1 MARTKRKVNP
11 LRPQPTAA
19 PQAKEFQTAAYI
31 RLSIEDSGK
40 PGSDTIEGQRNL
52 ILAYIERQSDLRLVE
67 VYCDNG
73 HTGTNFKRPDFERMM
88 EDVRRGK
95 IDCIVVKDLSR
106 FGRNYHETSN
116 YLLRIFPF
124 LGVRF
129 VAVNDNFDT
138 ETAVET
144 EYGLV
149 MPLKNIINDTYSRD
163 ISRKIS
169 SAIETKERRGEF
181 IGVYAPYGYSKSD
194 DDRHKLTGTSWCLI
208 RRPPRSYGRFL
219 RSGCRAWA
227 IRGSRGCSTGGVC
240 RLQGYTC
247 ISADS
252 QNRRNTGMLS
262 GPHGISK
269 RFCGMRSILDTWSRA
284 SVPMWRI
291 SRPYKQAR
299 KERNAPADEW
309 RIFRNAHEPLI
320 DEETFAAAQRIT
332 AENRREYEESLGKA
346 DDLKTPSLF
355 RGLVFC
361 GDCGK
366 ALVRRHVY
374 NRRQDGRIYY
384 YNYLCVTSVK
394 KAGACTPKNLKE
406 TELVEVVEATI
417 RCHLKAV
424 AELERR
430 SLQVWDE
437 KTADRRMSIERQM
450 AEEERCLS
458 RNMTL
463 LEGLYAQ
470 LVDGVIERDEYLSM
484 KAHYQAEYLKAKER
498 YDALKG
504 EAQDLLYCGPAN
516 PMFEACRPFYQ
527 VESLAEDLI
536 QALIAK
542 ITVYDGSRL
551 DIQLVYQDEF
561 LRVADFLEGV

>member
-11 LRPQPTAA
+11 LQPAVAAA
-19 PQAKEFQTAAYI
+19 PQAKEYQTAAYI

-52 ILAYIERQSDLRLVE
+52 ILAYIEGQADFRLVE

-73 HTGTNFKRPDFERMM
+73 HTGTNFDRPDFERMM

-95 IDCIVVKDLSR
+95 INCIVVKDLSR

-129 VAVNDNFDT
+129 VAVNDHFDT

-169 SAIETKERRGEF
+169 SAIETKERRGQF
-181 IGVYAPYGYSKSD
+181 IGVYAPYGYRKSD
-194 DDRHKLTGTSWCLI
+194 DDRHKLAPNPETAPIIKEIFAL
-208 RRPPRSYGRFL
+208 
-219 RSGCRAWA
+219 
-227 IRGSRGCSTGGVC
+227 
-240 RLQGYTC
+240 RLQGLGYMGIARLLNGQGVPAPGAYLYQC
-247 ISADS
+247 
-252 QNRRNTGMLS
+252 GLS
-262 GPHGISK
+262 KQEKYRDAIWAAWNIKEILRDEVYLGHLVQGK
-269 RFCGMRSILDTWSRA
+269 RTNVS
-284 SVPMWRI
+284 
-291 SRPYKQAR
+291 YKQAR
-299 KERNAPADEW
+299 KERNAPASEW
-309 RIFRNAHEPLI
+309 RVFRNAHEPLI
-320 DEETFAAAQRIT
+320 DEDTFAAAQRIT
-332 AENRREYEESLGKA
+332 AENRRAYEESLGKA
-346 DDLKTPSLF
+346 DGLKTPSLF

-374 NRRQDGRIYY
+374 NRRQDGRVYY

-406 TELVEVVEATI
+406 TKLADIVEATI
-417 RCHLKAV
+417 RCHLDAV
-424 AELERR
+424 AELEQRT
-430 SLQVWDE
+430 LQVWDE
-437 KTADRRMSIERQM
+437 KTAVWRTSIERQM
-450 AEEERCLS
+450 AEEERRLS

-484 KAHYQAEYLKAKER
+484 KEHYQSEYIKAKVR

-504 EAQDLLYCGPAN
+504 EAQDLLHCGPAN
-516 PMFEACRPFYQ
+516 PMFEACRPFYHAKM
-527 VESLAEDLI
+527 LTEDLI
-536 QALIAK
+536 QALIAR
-542 ITVYDGSRL
+542 ITVYDNDRL
-551 DIQLVYQDEF
+551 DIELVYQDEF
-561 LRVADFLEGV
+561 LKVASFLEGVTA

>member
-11 LRPQPTAA
+11 LQPAVAAA
-19 PQAKEFQTAAYI
+19 PQAKEYQTAAYI

-52 ILAYIERQSDLRLVE
+52 ILAYIEGQADFRLVE

-73 HTGTNFKRPDFERMM
+73 HTGTNFDRPDFERMM

-95 IDCIVVKDLSR
+95 INCIVVKDLSR

-129 VAVNDNFDT
+129 VAVNDHFDT

-169 SAIETKERRGEF
+169 SAIETKERRGQF
-181 IGVYAPYGYSKSD
+181 IGVYAPYGYRKSD
-194 DDRHKLTGTSWCLI
+194 DDRHKLAPNPETAPIIKEIFAL
-208 RRPPRSYGRFL
+208 
-219 RSGCRAWA
+219 
-227 IRGSRGCSTGGVC
+227 
-240 RLQGYTC
+240 RLQGLGYMGNARLLNGQGVPAPGAYLYQC
-247 ISADS
+247 
-252 QNRRNTGMLS
+252 GLS
-262 GPHGISK
+262 KQEKYRDAIWAAWNIKEILRDEVYLGHLVQGK
-269 RFCGMRSILDTWSRA
+269 RTNVS
-284 SVPMWRI
+284 
-291 SRPYKQAR
+291 YKQAR
-299 KERNAPADEW
+299 KERNAPASEW
-309 RIFRNAHEPLI
+309 RVFRNAHEPLI
-320 DEETFAAAQRIT
+320 DEDTFAAAQRIT
-332 AENRREYEESLGKA
+332 AENRRAYEESLGKA
-346 DDLKTPSLF
+346 DGLKTPSLF

-374 NRRQDGRIYY
+374 NRRQDGRVYY

-406 TELVEVVEATI
+406 SKLLEVVEATI
-417 RCHLKAV
+417 RCHLDAV
-424 AELERR
+424 AELEQR

-437 KTADRRMSIERQM
+437 KTAVWRTSIERQM
-450 AEEERCLS
+450 AEEERRLS

-484 KAHYQAEYLKAKER
+484 EEHYQSEYIKAKER

-504 EAQDLLYCGPAN
+504 EAQDLLHCGPAN
-516 PMFEACRPFYQ
+516 PMFEACRPFYHAKM
-527 VESLAEDLI
+527 LTEDLI
-536 QALIAK
+536 QALIAR
-542 ITVYDGSRL
+542 ITVYDNDRL
-551 DIQLVYQDEF
+551 DIELVYQDEF
-561 LRVADFLEGV
+561 LKVASFLEGVTA

>member
-11 LRPQPTAA
+11 LQPAVAAA
-19 PQAKEFQTAAYI
+19 PQAKEYQTAAYI

-52 ILAYIERQSDLRLVE
+52 ILAYIEGQADFRLVE

-73 HTGTNFKRPDFERMM
+73 HTGTNFDRPDFERMM

-95 IDCIVVKDLSR
+95 INCIVVKDLSR

-129 VAVNDNFDT
+129 VAVNDHFDT

-169 SAIETKERRGEF
+169 SAIETKERRGQF
-181 IGVYAPYGYSKSD
+181 IGVYAPYGYRKSD
-194 DDRHKLTGTSWCLI
+194 DDRHKLAPNPETAPIIKEIFAL
-208 RRPPRSYGRFL
+208 
-219 RSGCRAWA
+219 
-227 IRGSRGCSTGGVC
+227 
-240 RLQGYTC
+240 RLQGLGYMG
-247 ISADS
+247 IARLLNGQGVPSPGAYLY
-252 QNRRNTGMLS
+252 QRGLS
-262 GPHGISK
+262 KQEKYRDAIWAAWNIKEILRDEVYLGHLVQGK
-269 RFCGMRSILDTWSRA
+269 RTNVS
-284 SVPMWRI
+284 
-291 SRPYKQAR
+291 YKQAR
-299 KERNAPADEW
+299 KERNAPASEW
-309 RIFRNAHEPLI
+309 RVFRNAHEPLI
-320 DEETFAAAQRIT
+320 DEDTFAAAQRIT
-332 AENRREYEESLGKA
+332 AENRRVYEESLDKA
-346 DDLKTPSLF
+346 DGLKTPSLF

-374 NRRQDGRIYY
+374 NRRQDGRVYY

-406 TELVEVVEATI
+406 SKLLEVVEATI
-417 RCHLKAV
+417 RCHLDAV
-424 AELERR
+424 AELEQR

-437 KTADRRMSIERQM
+437 KTAVRRTSIERQM
-450 AEEERCLS
+450 AEEERRLS

-470 LVDGVIERDEYLSM
+470 LVDSVIERDEYLSM
-484 KAHYQAEYLKAKER
+484 KEHYQSEYIKAKER

-504 EAQDLLYCGPAN
+504 EAQDLLHCGPAN
-516 PMFEACRPFYQ
+516 PMFEACRPFYHAKM
-527 VESLAEDLI
+527 LTEDLI
-536 QALIAK
+536 QALIAR
-542 ITVYDGSRL
+542 ITVYDNDRL
-551 DIQLVYQDEF
+551 DIELVYQDEF
-561 LRVADFLEGV
+561 LKVASFLEGVTA

>member
-11 LRPQPTAA
+11 LQQPVTEA
-19 PQAKEFQTAAYI
+19 PQAKEFKTAAYI

-52 ILAYIERQSDLRLVE
+52 ILAYIERQTDLRLVE
-67 VYCDNG
+67 IYCDNG
-73 HTGTNFKRPDFERMM
+73 YTGTDFDRPDFERMM

-95 IDCIVVKDLSR
+95 INCIVVKDLSR

-129 VAVNDNFDT
+129 VAVNDHFDT

-169 SAIETKERRGEF
+169 SAIETKERRGQF
-181 IGVYAPYGYSKSD
+181 IGVYAPYGYRKSD
-194 DDRHKLTGTSWCLI
+194 DDRHKLAPNPETAPIIKEIFAL
-208 RRPPRSYGRFL
+208 
-219 RSGCRAWA
+219 
-227 IRGSRGCSTGGVC
+227 
-240 RLQGYTC
+240 RLQGLGYMGIARLLNGQGVPAPGAYLYQC
-247 ISADS
+247 
-252 QNRRNTGMLS
+252 GLS
-262 GPHGISK
+262 KQEKYRDAIWAAWNIKEILRDEVYLGHLVQGK
-269 RFCGMRSILDTWSRA
+269 RTNVS
-284 SVPMWRI
+284 
-291 SRPYKQAR
+291 YKQAR
-299 KERNAPADEW
+299 KERNAPASEW
-309 RIFRNAHEPLI
+309 RVFRNAHEPLI
-320 DEETFAAAQRIT
+320 DEDTFAAAQRIT
-332 AENRREYEESLGKA
+332 AENRRAYEESLGKA
-346 DDLKTPSLF
+346 DGLKTPSLF

-374 NRRQDGRIYY
+374 NRRQDGRVYY

-406 TELVEVVEATI
+406 SKLLEVVEATI
-417 RCHLKAV
+417 RCHLDAV
-424 AELERR
+424 AELEQR

-437 KTADRRMSIERQM
+437 KTAVWRTSIERQM
-450 AEEERCLS
+450 AEEERRLS

-484 KAHYQAEYLKAKER
+484 EEHYQSEYIKAKER

-504 EAQDLLYCGPAN
+504 EAQDLLHCGPAN
-516 PMFEACRPFYQ
+516 PMFEACRPFYHAKM
-527 VESLAEDLI
+527 LTEDLI
-536 QALIAK
+536 QALIAR
-542 ITVYDGSRL
+542 ITVYDNDRL
-551 DIQLVYQDEF
+551 DIELVYQDEF
-561 LRVADFLEGV
+561 LKVASFLEGVTA

>member
-11 LRPQPTAA
+11 LQQPVTEA
-19 PQAKEFQTAAYI
+19 PQAKEFKTAAYI

-40 PGSDTIEGQRNL
+40 PGSDTIEGQKDL
-52 ILAYIERQSDLRLVE
+52 LLAYIERQADLRLVE

-73 HTGTNFKRPDFERMM
+73 RTGTNFNRPDFERMM
-88 EDVRRGK
+88 EDVRRGR
-95 IDCIVVKDLSR
+95 INCIVVKDLSR

-129 VAVNDNFDT
+129 VAVNDYFDT

-144 EYGLV
+144 ERGLV

-169 SAIETKERRGEF
+169 TAIETKERRGEF
-181 IGVYAPYGYSKSD
+181 IGVFAPYGYRKSD
-194 DDRHKLTGTSWCLI
+194 DDRHKLVPNPETAPII
-208 RRPPRSYGRFL
+208 REIFTL
-219 RSGCRAWA
+219 
-227 IRGSRGCSTGGVC
+227 
-240 RLQGYTC
+240 RLQGLGYTGIARLLNGRGVPSPGAYLYQC
-247 ISADS
+247 
-252 QNRRNTGMLS
+252 
-262 GPHGISK
+262 GISK
-269 RFCGMRSILDTWSRA
+269 QEKYRDAIWAAWNIKEILRDEVYLGHLIQGKRTNVA
-284 SVPMWRI
+284 
-291 SRPYKQAR
+291 YKQAR
-299 KERNAPADEW
+299 KERSAPSDEW
-309 RIFRNAHEPLI
+309 RVFRNAHEPLI
-320 DEETFAAAQRIT
+320 DEDTFAAAQRIT
-332 AENRREYEESLGKA
+332 AENRRTYEESLGKA
-346 DDLKTPSLF
+346 DDLKIPSLF
-355 RGLVFC
+355 RGRVFC

-406 TELVEVVEATI
+406 SKLLEVLESTI
-417 RCHLKAV
+417 RCHLDAV
-424 AELERR
+424 AELEQKV
-430 SLQVWDE
+430 LQVWDE
-437 KTADRRMSIERQM
+437 KTAARRMSLERQM
-450 AEEERCLS
+450 AEEERYLS

-470 LVDGVIERDEYLSM
+470 LVEGVIEREEYLSM
-484 KAHYQAEYLKAKER
+484 KEHYQKEYLKTKER
-498 YDALKG
+498 YDALNN
-504 EAQDLLYCGPAN
+504 EAQDLLRCGPAN

-527 VESLAEDLI
+527 VESLTEDLI
-536 QALIAK
+536 QALITK
-542 ITVYDGSRL
+542 ITVYDGNRL

-561 LRVADFLEGV
+561 LKVASFLEGVTGA

>member
-11 LRPQPTAA
+11 LRPQPTTT

-40 PGSDTIEGQRNL
+40 PGSDTIEGQKDL
-52 ILAYIERQSDLRLVE
+52 LLAYIERQDDLRLVE

-73 HTGTNFKRPDFERMM
+73 RTGTNFNRPDFERMM
-88 EDVRRGK
+88 EDVRRGR
-95 IDCIVVKDLSR
+95 INCIVVKDLSR

-129 VAVNDNFDT
+129 VAVNDYFDT

-144 EYGLV
+144 ERGLV

-169 SAIETKERRGEF
+169 SAIETTERRGEF

-194 DDRHKLTGTSWCLI
+194 DDRHKLVPNPETAPII
-208 RRPPRSYGRFL
+208 REIFTL
-219 RSGCRAWA
+219 
-227 IRGSRGCSTGGVC
+227 
-240 RLQGYTC
+240 RLQGLGYTGIARLLNGRGVPSPGAYLYQC
-247 ISADS
+247 
-252 QNRRNTGMLS
+252 
-262 GPHGISK
+262 GISK
-269 RFCGMRSILDTWSRA
+269 QEKYRDAIWAAWNIKEILRDEVYLGHLIQGKRTNVA
-284 SVPMWRI
+284 
-291 SRPYKQAR
+291 YKQAR
-299 KERNAPADEW
+299 KERSAPSDEW
-309 RIFRNAHEPLI
+309 RVFRNSHEPLI
-320 DEETFAAAQRIT
+320 DEDTFAAAQRIT
-332 AENRREYEESLGKA
+332 AENRRTYEESLGKA
-346 DDLKTPSLF
+346 DDLKIPSLF
-355 RGLVFC
+355 RGRVFC

-406 TELVEVVEATI
+406 SKLLEVLESTI
-417 RCHLKAV
+417 RCHLDAV
-424 AELERR
+424 AELEQKV
-430 SLQVWDE
+430 LQVWDE
-437 KTADRRMSIERQM
+437 KTAARRMSLERQM
-450 AEEERCLS
+450 AEEERYLS

-470 LVDGVIERDEYLSM
+470 LVEGVIEREEYLSM
-484 KAHYQAEYLKAKER
+484 KEHYQAEYLKAKER
-498 YDALKG
+498 YDALNG
-504 EAQDLLYCGPAN
+504 EARELLDCGPAN
-516 PMFEACRPFYQ
+516 PMFAACRPFYQ
-527 VESLAEDLI
+527 SETLTEDLI
-536 QALIAK
+536 QALITK
-542 ITVYDGSRL
+542 ITVYDGNRL

-561 LRVADFLEGV
+561 LKVASFLEGVTGA

>member
-11 LRPQPTAA
+11 LQPAVAAA
-19 PQAKEFQTAAYI
+19 PQAKEYQTAAYI

-52 ILAYIERQSDLRLVE
+52 ILAYIEGQADFRLVE

-73 HTGTNFKRPDFERMM
+73 HTGTNFDRPDFERMM

-95 IDCIVVKDLSR
+95 INCIVVKDLSR

-129 VAVNDNFDT
+129 VAVNDHFDT

-169 SAIETKERRGEF
+169 SAIETKERRGQF
-181 IGVYAPYGYSKSD
+181 IGVYAPYGYRKSD
-194 DDRHKLTGTSWCLI
+194 DDRHKLAPNPETAPIIKEIFAL
-208 RRPPRSYGRFL
+208 
-219 RSGCRAWA
+219 
-227 IRGSRGCSTGGVC
+227 
-240 RLQGYTC
+240 RLQGLGYMGIARLLNGQGVPAPGAYLYQC
-247 ISADS
+247 
-252 QNRRNTGMLS
+252 GLS
-262 GPHGISK
+262 KQEKYRDAIWAAWNIKEILLDEVYLGHLVQGK
-269 RFCGMRSILDTWSRA
+269 RTNVS
-284 SVPMWRI
+284 
-291 SRPYKQAR
+291 YKQAR
-299 KERNAPADEW
+299 KERNAPASEW
-309 RIFRNAHEPLI
+309 RVFRNAHEPLI
-320 DEETFAAAQRIT
+320 DEDTFAAAQRIT
-332 AENRREYEESLGKA
+332 AENRRAYEESLGKA
-346 DDLKTPSLF
+346 DGLKTPSLF

-374 NRRQDGRIYY
+374 NRRQDGRVYY

-406 TELVEVVEATI
+406 SKLLEVVEATI
-417 RCHLKAV
+417 RCHLDAV
-424 AELERR
+424 AELEQR

-437 KTADRRMSIERQM
+437 KTAVWRTSIERQM
-450 AEEERCLS
+450 AEEERRLS

-484 KAHYQAEYLKAKER
+484 KEHYQSEYIKAKER
-498 YDALKG
+498 YDAMKG
-504 EAQDLLYCGPAN
+504 EAQDLLHCGPAN
-516 PMFEACRPFYQ
+516 PMFEACRPFYHAKM
-527 VESLAEDLI
+527 LTEDLI
-536 QALIAK
+536 QALIAR
-542 ITVYDGSRL
+542 ITVYDNDRL
-551 DIQLVYQDEF
+551 DIELVYQDEF
-561 LRVADFLEGV
+561 LKVASFLEGVTA

>member
-11 LRPQPTAA
+11 LQPAVAA
-19 PQAKEFQTAAYI
+19 ARQAKEYQTAAYI

-52 ILAYIERQSDLRLVE
+52 ILAYIEGQADFRLVE

-73 HTGTNFKRPDFERMM
+73 HTGTNFDRPDFERMM

-95 IDCIVVKDLSR
+95 INCIVVKDLSR

-129 VAVNDNFDT
+129 VAVNDHFDT

-169 SAIETKERRGEF
+169 CAIETKERRGQF
-181 IGVYAPYGYSKSD
+181 IGVYAPYGYRKSD
-194 DDRHKLTGTSWCLI
+194 DDRHKLAPNPETAPIIKEIFAL
-208 RRPPRSYGRFL
+208 
-219 RSGCRAWA
+219 
-227 IRGSRGCSTGGVC
+227 
-240 RLQGYTC
+240 RLQGLGYMGIARLLNGQGVPAPGAYLYQC
-247 ISADS
+247 
-252 QNRRNTGMLS
+252 GLS
-262 GPHGISK
+262 KQEKYRDAIWAAWNIKEILRDEVYLGHLVQGK
-269 RFCGMRSILDTWSRA
+269 RTNVS
-284 SVPMWRI
+284 
-291 SRPYKQAR
+291 YKQAR
-299 KERNAPADEW
+299 KERNAPASEW
-309 RIFRNAHEPLI
+309 RVFRNAHEPLI
-320 DEETFAAAQRIT
+320 DEDTFAAAQRIT
-332 AENRREYEESLGKA
+332 AENRRAYEESLGKA
-346 DDLKTPSLF
+346 DGLKTPSLF

-374 NRRQDGRIYY
+374 NRRQDGRVYY

-406 TELVEVVEATI
+406 SKLLEVVEATI
-417 RCHLKAV
+417 RCHLDAV
-424 AELERR
+424 AELEQR

-437 KTADRRMSIERQM
+437 KTAVWRTSIERQM
-450 AEEERCLS
+450 AEEERRLS

-484 KAHYQAEYLKAKER
+484 KEHYQSEYIKAKER

-504 EAQDLLYCGPAN
+504 EAQDLLHCGPAN
-516 PMFEACRPFYQ
+516 PMFEACRPFYHAKM
-527 VESLAEDLI
+527 LTEDLI
-536 QALIAK
+536 QALIAR
-542 ITVYDGSRL
+542 ITVYDNDRL
-551 DIQLVYQDEF
+551 DIELVYQDEF
-561 LRVADFLEGV
+561 LKVASFLEGVTA

>member
-40 PGSDTIEGQRNL
+40 PGSDTIEGQKDL
-52 ILAYIERQSDLRLVE
+52 ILAYIERQADLRLVE

-73 HTGTNFKRPDFERMM
+73 HTGTNFDRPDFERMM

-95 IDCIVVKDLSR
+95 VNCIVVKDLSR

-181 IGVYAPYGYSKSD
+181 VGVYAPFGYRKSD
-194 DDRHKLTGTSWCLI
+194 GDRHKLVPNPETAPII
-208 RRPPRSYGRFL
+208 REIFVL
-219 RSGCRAWA
+219 
-227 IRGSRGCSTGGVC
+227 
-240 RLQGYTC
+240 RLQGLGYTGIARLLNGREVPSPGAYLYQC
-247 ISADS
+247 
-252 QNRRNTGMLS
+252 GLS
-262 GPHGISK
+262 KQEKYRDAIWAAWNIKEILRDEVYLGHLVQGK
-269 RFCGMRSILDTWSRA
+269 RTNVA
-284 SVPMWRI
+284 
-291 SRPYKQAR
+291 YKQAR

-309 RIFRNAHEPLI
+309 RVFRNAHEPLI

-332 AENRREYEESLGKA
+332 AENRQVYEERLGKA
-346 DDLKTPSLF
+346 DDRKTPSLF
-355 RGLVFC
+355 HGLVFC

-366 ALVRRHVY
+366 ALVRRHIY

-394 KAGACTPKNLKE
+394 KANACTPKNLKE
-406 TELVEVVEATI
+406 TKLAEVVESTI
-417 RCHLKAV
+417 RCHLDAV
-424 AELERR
+424 AELEQRC
-430 SLQVWDE
+430 LQVWDE
-437 KTADRRMSIERQM
+437 KTAVRRISIERQM
-450 AEEERCLS
+450 AEEERRLS
-458 RNMTL
+458 RNMAL

-470 LVDGVIERDEYLSM
+470 LVDGVIDRDEYLSM
-484 KAHYQAEYLKAKER
+484 KEHYQAEYLKAKER
-498 YDALKG
+498 YDVLNG
-504 EAQDLLYCGPAN
+504 EAQNLLHCGPAN

-527 VESLAEDLI
+527 VESLTEDLI
-536 QALIAK
+536 QALVAK

-551 DIQLVYQDEF
+551 DVQLVYQDEF
-561 LRVADFLEGV
+561 LRVASFLEGVTGE

>member
-11 LRPQPTAA
+11 LRPQPTTT

-40 PGSDTIEGQRNL
+40 PGSDTIEGQKDL
-52 ILAYIERQSDLRLVE
+52 LLAYIERQADLRLVE

-73 HTGTNFKRPDFERMM
+73 RTGTNFNRPDFERMM
-88 EDVRRGK
+88 EDVRRGR
-95 IDCIVVKDLSR
+95 INCIVVKDLSR

-129 VAVNDNFDT
+129 VAVNDYFDT

-144 EYGLV
+144 ERGLV

-194 DDRHKLTGTSWCLI
+194 DDRHKLVPNPETAPII
-208 RRPPRSYGRFL
+208 REIFTL
-219 RSGCRAWA
+219 
-227 IRGSRGCSTGGVC
+227 
-240 RLQGYTC
+240 RLQGLGYTGIARLLNGRGVPSPGAYLYQC
-247 ISADS
+247 
-252 QNRRNTGMLS
+252 
-262 GPHGISK
+262 GISK
-269 RFCGMRSILDTWSRA
+269 QEKYRDAIWAAWNIKEILRDEVYLGHLIQGKRTNVA
-284 SVPMWRI
+284 
-291 SRPYKQAR
+291 YKQAR
-299 KERNAPADEW
+299 KERSAPSDEW
-309 RIFRNAHEPLI
+309 RVFRNSHEPLI
-320 DEETFAAAQRIT
+320 DEDTFAAAQRIT
-332 AENRREYEESLGKA
+332 AENRRTYEESLGKA
-346 DDLKTPSLF
+346 DDLKIPSLF
-355 RGLVFC
+355 RGRVFC

-406 TELVEVVEATI
+406 SKLLEVLESTI
-417 RCHLKAV
+417 RCHLDAV
-424 AELERR
+424 AELEQKV
-430 SLQVWDE
+430 LQVWDE
-437 KTADRRMSIERQM
+437 KTAARRMSLERQM
-450 AEEERCLS
+450 AEEERYLS

-470 LVDGVIERDEYLSM
+470 LVEGVIEREEYLSM
-484 KAHYQAEYLKAKER
+484 KEHYQAEYLKAKER
-498 YDALKG
+498 YDALNG
-504 EAQDLLYCGPAN
+504 EARELLDCGPAN
-516 PMFEACRPFYQ
+516 PMFAACRPFYQ
-527 VESLAEDLI
+527 SETLTEDLI
-536 QALIAK
+536 QALIAR
-542 ITVYDGSRL
+542 ITVYDNDRL

-561 LRVADFLEGV
+561 LKVASFLEGVTGA

>member
-11 LRPQPTAA
+11 LRPQPTTT

-40 PGSDTIEGQRNL
+40 PGSDTIEGQKDL
-52 ILAYIERQSDLRLVE
+52 LLAYIERQADLRLVE

-73 HTGTNFKRPDFERMM
+73 RTGTNFNRPDFERMM
-88 EDVRRGK
+88 EDVRRGR
-95 IDCIVVKDLSR
+95 INCIVVKDLSR

-129 VAVNDNFDT
+129 VAVNDYFDT

-144 EYGLV
+144 ERGLV

-194 DDRHKLTGTSWCLI
+194 DDRHKLVPNPETAPII
-208 RRPPRSYGRFL
+208 REIFTL
-219 RSGCRAWA
+219 
-227 IRGSRGCSTGGVC
+227 
-240 RLQGYTC
+240 RLQGLGYSG
-247 ISADS
+247 IA
-252 QNRRNTGMLS
+252 RLLTGRGVPSPGAYLYQC
-262 GPHGISK
+262 GISK
-269 RFCGMRSILDTWSRA
+269 QEKYRDAIWAAWNIKEILRDEVYLGHLIQGKRTNVA
-284 SVPMWRI
+284 
-291 SRPYKQAR
+291 YKQAR
-299 KERNAPADEW
+299 KERSAPSDEW
-309 RIFRNAHEPLI
+309 RVFRNSHEPLI
-320 DEETFAAAQRIT
+320 DEDTFAAAQRIT
-332 AENRREYEESLGKA
+332 AENRRTYEESLGKA
-346 DDLKTPSLF
+346 DDLKIPSLF
-355 RGLVFC
+355 RGRVFC

-406 TELVEVVEATI
+406 SKLLEVLESTI
-417 RCHLKAV
+417 RCHLDAV
-424 AELERR
+424 AELEQKV
-430 SLQVWDE
+430 LQVWDE
-437 KTADRRMSIERQM
+437 KTAARRMSLERQM
-450 AEEERCLS
+450 AEEERYLS

-470 LVDGVIERDEYLSM
+470 LVEGVIEREEYLSM
-484 KAHYQAEYLKAKER
+484 KEHYQAEYLKAKER
-498 YDALKG
+498 YDALNG
-504 EAQDLLYCGPAN
+504 EARELLDCGPAN
-516 PMFEACRPFYQ
+516 PMFAACRPFYQ
-527 VESLAEDLI
+527 SETLTEDLI
-536 QALIAK
+536 QALITK
-542 ITVYDGSRL
+542 ITVYDGNRL

-561 LRVADFLEGV
+561 LKVASFLEGVTGA

>member
-11 LRPQPTAA
+11 LRPQPTTT

-40 PGSDTIEGQRNL
+40 PGSDTIEGQKDL
-52 ILAYIERQSDLRLVE
+52 LLAYIERQADLRLVE

-73 HTGTNFKRPDFERMM
+73 RTGTNFNRPDFERMM
-88 EDVRRGK
+88 EDVRRGR
-95 IDCIVVKDLSR
+95 INCIVVKDLSR

-129 VAVNDNFDT
+129 VAVNDYFDT

-144 EYGLV
+144 ERGLV

-181 IGVYAPYGYSKSD
+181 IGVYTPYWYSKSD
-194 DDRHKLTGTSWCLI
+194 DDRHKLVPNPETAPII
-208 RRPPRSYGRFL
+208 REIFTL
-219 RSGCRAWA
+219 
-227 IRGSRGCSTGGVC
+227 
-240 RLQGYTC
+240 RLQGLGYTGIARLLNGRGVPSPGAYLYQC
-247 ISADS
+247 
-252 QNRRNTGMLS
+252 
-262 GPHGISK
+262 GISK
-269 RFCGMRSILDTWSRA
+269 QEKYRDAIWAAWNIKEILRDEVYLGHLIQGKRTNVA
-284 SVPMWRI
+284 
-291 SRPYKQAR
+291 YKQAR
-299 KERNAPADEW
+299 KERSAPSDEW
-309 RIFRNAHEPLI
+309 RVFRNSHEPLI
-320 DEETFAAAQRIT
+320 DEDTFAAAQRIT
-332 AENRREYEESLGKA
+332 AENRRTYEESLGKA
-346 DDLKTPSLF
+346 DDLKIPSLF
-355 RGLVFC
+355 RGRVFC

-406 TELVEVVEATI
+406 SKLLEVLESTI
-417 RCHLKAV
+417 RCHLDAV
-424 AELERR
+424 AELEQKV
-430 SLQVWDE
+430 LQVWDE
-437 KTADRRMSIERQM
+437 KTAARRMSLERQM
-450 AEEERCLS
+450 AEEERYLS

-470 LVDGVIERDEYLSM
+470 LVEGVIEREEYLSM
-484 KAHYQAEYLKAKER
+484 KEHYQAEYLKAKER
-498 YDALKG
+498 YDALNG
-504 EAQDLLYCGPAN
+504 EARELLDCGPAN
-516 PMFEACRPFYQ
+516 PMFAACRPFYQ
-527 VESLAEDLI
+527 SETLTEDLI
-536 QALIAK
+536 QALITK
-542 ITVYDGSRL
+542 ITVYDGNRL

-561 LRVADFLEGV
+561 LKVASFLEGVTGA

>member
-19 PQAKEFQTAAYI
+19 PQAKEFKAAAYI

-52 ILAYIERQSDLRLVE
+52 ILAYIEGQADLRLVE

-73 HTGTNFKRPDFERMM
+73 HTGTNFNRPAFERMM

-95 IDCIVVKDLSR
+95 INCIVVKDLSR
-106 FGRNYHETSN
+106 FGRSYRETSN

-169 SAIETKERRGEF
+169 SAIEIKERRGEF
-181 IGVYAPYGYSKSD
+181 IGVYAPYGYRKSD
-194 DDRHKLTGTSWCLI
+194 DDRHKLASNPETAPIIQEIFAL
-208 RRPPRSYGRFL
+208 
-219 RSGCRAWA
+219 
-227 IRGSRGCSTGGVC
+227 
-240 RLQGYTC
+240 RLQGLGYTGIARLLNGRGVPSPGAYLYQC
-247 ISADS
+247 GLSKQEKYRDAIWSAWNIKEILQDEVYLGHLV
-252 QNRRNTGMLS
+252 QG
-262 GPHGISK
+262 K
-269 RFCGMRSILDTWSRA
+269 RTNVA
-284 SVPMWRI
+284 
-291 SRPYKQAR
+291 YKQAR
-299 KERNAPADEW
+299 KERNAPVDEW
-309 RIFRNAHEPLI
+309 RVFRNAHEPLI
-320 DEETFAAAQRIT
+320 AEETFAAAQRIT
-332 AENRREYEESLGKA
+332 AEHRRVYEESLGKA
-346 DDLKTPSLF
+346 DNLKTPSLF

-384 YNYLCVTSVK
+384 YNYLCATSVK
-394 KAGACTPKNLKE
+394 KANACTPKNLKE
-406 TELVEVVEATI
+406 SKLAEVVETTI
-417 RCHLKAV
+417 RCHLDAV
-424 AELERR
+424 AKLEQR
-430 SLQVWDE
+430 SLRVWDE
-437 KTADRRMSIERQM
+437 KTVAQRSLLEQQM
-450 AEEERCLS
+450 AEEERRLS

-484 KAHYQAEYLKAKER
+484 KEHYQSEYLKAKER
-498 YDALKG
+498 HDALNG
-504 EAQDLLYCGPAN
+504 EAQDLRRCGPAN

-527 VESLAEDLI
+527 AKTLTEDMI
-536 QALIAK
+536 QNLVAR

-551 DIQLVYQDEF
+551 DIHLVYQDEF
-561 LRVADFLEGV
+561 LKVATFLEGVAGA

>member
-11 LRPQPTAA
+11 LMPPVTEA
-19 PQAKEFQTAAYI
+19 PQVKEFKTAAYI

-40 PGSDTIEGQRNL
+40 PGSDTIEGQKNL
-52 ILAYIERQSDLRLVE
+52 ILAYIERQTDLQLME

-73 HTGTNFKRPDFERMM
+73 YTGTDFDRPDFERMM

-95 IDCIVVKDLSR
+95 INCVVVKDLSR

-181 IGVYAPYGYSKSD
+181 IGVFAPYGYRKSD
-194 DDRHKLTGTSWCLI
+194 DDRHKLVPNPETAPIIQEIFVL
-208 RRPPRSYGRFL
+208 
-219 RSGCRAWA
+219 
-227 IRGSRGCSTGGVC
+227 
-240 RLQGYTC
+240 RLQGMGYT
-247 ISADS
+247 
-252 QNRRNTGMLS
+252 
-262 GPHGISK
+262 GIARLLNGRGVPSPGAYLFQCGLSK
-269 RFCGMRSILDTWSRA
+269 RRQYRDAIWAAWNIKEILQNEVYLGHLIQGKRTNVA
-284 SVPMWRI
+284 
-291 SRPYKQAR
+291 YKQVR

-309 RIFRNAHEPLI
+309 RVFRNAHEPLI
-320 DEETFAAAQRIT
+320 DEDTFAAVQRIT
-332 AENRREYEESLGKA
+332 AENRRTYEESLGKA

-355 RGLVFC
+355 HGLVYC

-366 ALVRRHVY
+366 AMVRRHIY
-374 NRRQDGRIYY
+374 NRRQDGRVYY
-384 YNYLCVTSVK
+384 YSYLCVTSVK

-406 TELVEVVEATI
+406 TKLTDIVEATI
-417 RCHLKAV
+417 RCHLDAV
-424 AELERR
+424 AELEQRTH
-430 SLQVWDE
+430 QAWDE
-437 KTADRRMSIERQM
+437 KTAARRMTIDRQM
-450 AEEERCLS
+450 AEEERRLS

-470 LVDGVIERDEYLSM
+470 LVEGVIERDEYLSM
-484 KAHYQAEYLKAKER
+484 KEHYQKEYLKTKER
-498 YDALKG
+498 YDALNN
-504 EAQDLLYCGPAN
+504 EAQDLLRCGPAN

-527 VESLAEDLI
+527 AEMLTEDLL
-536 QALIAK
+536 QALIAR
-542 ITVYDGSRL
+542 ITVYDNDRL
-551 DIQLVYQDEF
+551 DIELVYRDEF
-561 LRVADFLEGV
+561 LKVASFLEEVTVA

>member
-11 LRPQPTAA
+11 LQPAVASAPQ
-19 PQAKEFQTAAYI
+19 QAKEYQTAAYI

-52 ILAYIERQSDLRLVE
+52 ILAYIEGQADLRLVE

-73 HTGTNFKRPDFERMM
+73 HTGTNFDRPDFERMM

-95 IDCIVVKDLSR
+95 INCIVVKDLSR

-129 VAVNDNFDT
+129 VAVNDHFDT

-169 SAIETKERRGEF
+169 SAIETKERRGQF
-181 IGVYAPYGYSKSD
+181 IGVYAPYGYRKSD
-194 DDRHKLTGTSWCLI
+194 DDRHKLAPNPETAPIIKEIFAL
-208 RRPPRSYGRFL
+208 
-219 RSGCRAWA
+219 
-227 IRGSRGCSTGGVC
+227 
-240 RLQGYTC
+240 RLQGLGYMG
-247 ISADS
+247 IARLLNGQGVPSPGAYLY
-252 QNRRNTGMLS
+252 QRGLS
-262 GPHGISK
+262 KQEKYRDAIWAAWNIKEILRDEVYLGHLVQGK
-269 RFCGMRSILDTWSRA
+269 RTNVS
-284 SVPMWRI
+284 
-291 SRPYKQAR
+291 YKQAR
-299 KERNAPADEW
+299 KERNAPASEW
-309 RIFRNAHEPLI
+309 RVFRNAHEPLI
-320 DEETFAAAQRIT
+320 DEDTFAAAQRIT
-332 AENRREYEESLGKA
+332 AENRRAYEESLGKA
-346 DDLKTPSLF
+346 DGLKTPSLF

-374 NRRQDGRIYY
+374 NRRQDGRVYY

-406 TELVEVVEATI
+406 SKLLEVVEATI
-417 RCHLKAV
+417 RCHLDAV
-424 AELERR
+424 AELEQR

-437 KTADRRMSIERQM
+437 KTAVRRTSIERQM
-450 AEEERCLS
+450 AEEERRLS

-484 KAHYQAEYLKAKER
+484 KEHYQSEYLKAKER

-504 EAQDLLYCGPAN
+504 EAQDLLHCGPAN
-516 PMFEACRPFYQ
+516 PMFEACRPFYHAKM
-527 VESLAEDLI
+527 LTEDLI
-536 QALIAK
+536 QALIAR
-542 ITVYDGSRL
+542 ITVYDNDRL
-551 DIQLVYQDEF
+551 DIELVYQDEF
-561 LRVADFLEGV
+561 LKVASFLEGVTA

>member
-31 RLSIEDSGK
+31 RLSIEDS
-40 PGSDTIEGQRNL
+40 RNL

-73 HTGTNFKRPDFERMM
+73 HTGTNFKRPNFERMM

-129 VAVNDNFDT
+129 VAVNDHFDT

-194 DDRHKLTGTSWCLI
+194 DDRHKLVPNPETAPIIREIFALI

-240 RLQGYTC
+240 RLQGHTC
-247 ISADS
+247 TSADS
-252 QNRRNTGMLS
+252 RNRRNTGMPS
-262 GPHGISK
+262 GPHGIS
-269 RFCGMRSILDTWSRA
+269 RRSCGTRSILDT
-284 SVPMWRI
+284 
-291 SRPYKQAR
+291 
-299 KERNAPADEW
+299 
-309 RIFRNAHEPLI
+309 
-320 DEETFAAAQRIT
+320 
-332 AENRREYEESLGKA
+332 
-346 DDLKTPSLF
+346 
-355 RGLVFC
+355 
-361 GDCGK
+361 
-366 ALVRRHVY
+366 
-374 NRRQDGRIYY
+374 
-384 YNYLCVTSVK
+384 
-394 KAGACTPKNLKE
+394 
-406 TELVEVVEATI
+406 
-417 RCHLKAV
+417 
-424 AELERR
+424 
-430 SLQVWDE
+430 
-437 KTADRRMSIERQM
+437 
-450 AEEERCLS
+450 
-458 RNMTL
+458 
-463 LEGLYAQ
+463 
-470 LVDGVIERDEYLSM
+470 
-484 KAHYQAEYLKAKER
+484 
-498 YDALKG
+498 
-504 EAQDLLYCGPAN
+504 
-516 PMFEACRPFYQ
+516 
-527 VESLAEDLI
+527 
-536 QALIAK
+536 
-542 ITVYDGSRL
+542 
-551 DIQLVYQDEF
+551 
-561 LRVADFLEGV
+561 

>member
-11 LRPQPTAA
+11 LRPQPTTT

-40 PGSDTIEGQRNL
+40 PGSDTIEGQKDL
-52 ILAYIERQSDLRLVE
+52 LLAYIERQADLRLVE

-73 HTGTNFKRPDFERMM
+73 RTGTNFNRPDFERMM
-88 EDVRRGK
+88 EDVRRGR
-95 IDCIVVKDLSR
+95 INCIVVKDLSR

-129 VAVNDNFDT
+129 VAVNDYFDT

-144 EYGLV
+144 ERGLV

-194 DDRHKLTGTSWCLI
+194 DDRHKLVPNPGTAPVI
-208 RRPPRSYGRFL
+208 REIFTL
-219 RSGCRAWA
+219 
-227 IRGSRGCSTGGVC
+227 
-240 RLQGYTC
+240 RLQGLGYTGIARLLNGRGVPSPGAYLYQC
-247 ISADS
+247 
-252 QNRRNTGMLS
+252 
-262 GPHGISK
+262 GISK
-269 RFCGMRSILDTWSRA
+269 QEKYRDAIWAAWNIKEILRDEVYLGHLIQGKRTNVA
-284 SVPMWRI
+284 
-291 SRPYKQAR
+291 YKQAR
-299 KERNAPADEW
+299 KERSAPSDEW
-309 RIFRNAHEPLI
+309 RVFRNSHEPLI
-320 DEETFAAAQRIT
+320 DEDTFAAAQRIT
-332 AENRREYEESLGKA
+332 AENRRTYEESLGKA
-346 DDLKTPSLF
+346 DDLKIPSLF
-355 RGLVFC
+355 RGRVFC

-406 TELVEVVEATI
+406 SKLLEVLESTI
-417 RCHLKAV
+417 RCHLDAV
-424 AELERR
+424 AELEQKV
-430 SLQVWDE
+430 LQVWDE
-437 KTADRRMSIERQM
+437 KTAARRMSLERQM
-450 AEEERCLS
+450 AEEERYLS

-470 LVDGVIERDEYLSM
+470 LVEGVIEREEYLSM
-484 KAHYQAEYLKAKER
+484 KEHYQAEYLKAKER
-498 YDALKG
+498 YDALNG
-504 EAQDLLYCGPAN
+504 EARELLDCGPAN
-516 PMFEACRPFYQ
+516 PMFAACRPFYQ
-527 VESLAEDLI
+527 SETLTEDLI
-536 QALIAK
+536 QALITK
-542 ITVYDGSRL
+542 ITVYDGNRL

-561 LRVADFLEGV
+561 LKVASFLEGVTGA

>member
-11 LRPQPTAA
+11 LRPQPTTT

-40 PGSDTIEGQRNL
+40 PGSDTIEGQKDL
-52 ILAYIERQSDLRLVE
+52 LLAYIERQADLRLVE

-73 HTGTNFKRPDFERMM
+73 RTGTNFNRPDFERMM
-88 EDVRRGK
+88 EDVRRGR
-95 IDCIVVKDLSR
+95 INCIVVKDLSR

-129 VAVNDNFDT
+129 VAVNDYFDT

-144 EYGLV
+144 ERGLV

-169 SAIETKERRGEF
+169 SAIETKERRGEV

-194 DDRHKLTGTSWCLI
+194 DDRHKLVPNPETAPII
-208 RRPPRSYGRFL
+208 REIFTL
-219 RSGCRAWA
+219 
-227 IRGSRGCSTGGVC
+227 
-240 RLQGYTC
+240 RLQGLGYTGIARLLNGRGVPSPGAYLYQC
-247 ISADS
+247 
-252 QNRRNTGMLS
+252 
-262 GPHGISK
+262 GISK
-269 RFCGMRSILDTWSRA
+269 QEKYRDAIWAAWNIKEILRDEVYLGHLIQGKRTNVA
-284 SVPMWRI
+284 
-291 SRPYKQAR
+291 YKQAR
-299 KERNAPADEW
+299 KERSAPSDEW
-309 RIFRNAHEPLI
+309 RVFRNSHEPLI
-320 DEETFAAAQRIT
+320 DEDTFAAAQRIT
-332 AENRREYEESLGKA
+332 AENRRTYEESLGKA
-346 DDLKTPSLF
+346 DDLKIPSLF
-355 RGLVFC
+355 RGRVFC

-406 TELVEVVEATI
+406 SKLLEVLESTI
-417 RCHLKAV
+417 RCHLDAV
-424 AELERR
+424 AELEQKV
-430 SLQVWDE
+430 LQVWDE
-437 KTADRRMSIERQM
+437 KTAARRMSLERQM
-450 AEEERCLS
+450 AEEERYLS

-470 LVDGVIERDEYLSM
+470 LVEGVIEREEYLSM
-484 KAHYQAEYLKAKER
+484 KEHYQAEYLKAKER
-498 YDALKG
+498 YDALNG
-504 EAQDLLYCGPAN
+504 EARELLDCGPAN
-516 PMFEACRPFYQ
+516 PMFAACRPFYQ
-527 VESLAEDLI
+527 SETLTEDLI
-536 QALIAK
+536 QALITK
-542 ITVYDGSRL
+542 ITVYDGNRL

-561 LRVADFLEGV
+561 LKVASFLEGVTGA